1 MSIQI
6 RLNPGNV
13 DYPQL
18 RALLGISGW
27 GTEED
32 YPDATVEQMIKG
44 CSYFIAAHDSDRLVG
59 YARAFTDDIIVT
71 WLAEILVHPERRRQ
85 GIGRLMMNELLPL
98 TSHTAVYAESFVET
112 QGFLLAF
119 NIKPQP
125 RLVACSRKP
134 LTTDKLPTNHIKQTS

>member
-1 MSIQI
+1 MPIQVHI
-6 RLNPGNV
+6 NPTNV
-13 DYPQL
+13 NYQQL
-18 RALLGISGW
+18 RTLLGISGW
-27 GTEED
+27 GTEEH
-32 YPDATVEQMIKG
+32 YTDAILEQTIKG
-44 CSYFIAAHDSDRLVG
+44 GSYFIAAHDSDRLVG

-134 LTTDKLPTNHIKQTS
+134 LTTDKLPTNHIRQTS